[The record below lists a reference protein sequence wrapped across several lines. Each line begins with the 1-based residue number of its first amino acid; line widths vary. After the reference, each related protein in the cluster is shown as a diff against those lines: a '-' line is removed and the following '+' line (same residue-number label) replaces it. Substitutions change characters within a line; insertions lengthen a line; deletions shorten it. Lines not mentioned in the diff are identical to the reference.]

1 MGQNASNAETVPQQ
15 HQPQPAQHS
24 TDDEVDLQQ
33 STTGSEGG
41 NSSGGTP
48 PSKRKGKFSS
58 FGNMFKPWKWRK
70 KKSSETFLETS
81 IVLERKISVRRPRQ
95 ELIDRGVLKEL
106 PENEGNDVNHS
117 KGPVV
122 KNGQPVPMDVD
133 QVSKSGIKVSR
144 GEAGPG
150 LNPTWLPQGE
160 DPRRG
165 SVPSDD
171 PRSRSRVPSD
181 ASRSNRAP
189 LDVDSH
195 ARLSAIDL
203 ERRSRVPS
211 DVSERRGG
219 SLPRGPAPEERRQRK
234 EDKEDKREE
243 RRDGK
248 EDKREER
255 RDGKEDKR
263 EERREGK
270 EDKREERRD
279 GKEDKR
285 EERRDGKEDKREER
299 RDGKEDKREE
309 RKDGKEDKREERRDG
324 KEDKREERRDGKE
337 DKREERRDPRDEREE
352 RERKD
357 RWEREVRDRENRR
370 EREESDNREK
380 RDRREERERRD
391 RDDREVEKEDKEK
404 RGEKYDRREGNERR
418 DDREKRDDRRD
429 VKRDDRE
436 KRDDRRDDRERKDD
450 RYKIII
456 CEKSDERRDDRDRRD
471 DGEKR
476 GEERDRRSPPPRA
489 AKPETLLRPIE
500 EGHPVV
506 RLHSEMELRQSLQKT
521 SSEDL
526 RSRVRPASEAYRGST
541 LPRYMPSEE
550 TKVGETRGRAES
562 TGVRF
567 APGHTPDPDSIHD
580 SSRREPPPTKQAML
594 PPKSHPTITTSTEP
608 VRTSTPP
615 SSSTSPAVAVAKPTR
630 TVSLVI
636 SDDPPSTHSNPIP
649 PVRSIQVTPSSTTG
663 ELATPPPVPPHAKQ
677 PPVPPPKPT
686 NRNSNPALLAELSQA
701 GSGIIVV
708 PAPTRRSPPTPPKR
722 MTPVTKHHSGD
733 PSPEPETSGPSGSVP
748 VPIPTVSVPPSTD
761 RDDTRDTLRAVG
773 FQLPT
778 SDPAP
783 APRPLSHIPTSTPS
797 SHPHL
802 PLPNPASAPLPV
814 PLPFPQKDPP
824 SPTTEPPSH
833 PPASVPAIPLHIL
846 IQRALCSPS
855 PAQANPDGSQ
865 RAHSMLF
872 ESPPEFLTEPGGRR
886 SLPVT
891 IEPLRLPEDDD
902 FDMEEELEKLHPRRM
917 LPPRQP
923 ELEPRSRRGL
933 VVDPRVSVIPEG
945 RGPGDSSEEDEETD
959 SDGPILYRDDD
970 EDEDDDPPSAL
981 ASRVTRKDTLAL
993 KLERQQE
1000 RDEREGGQVQD
1011 GVGWQSR
1018 EQWEALK
1025 NKIGTTLN
1033 RRLSQRPT
1041 AEELE
1046 QRNILPAR
1054 NEADIRAERS
1064 EIKRRLT
1071 RKLSQRPTIA
1081 ELQARKIL
1089 RFHEY
1094 VECTTTQDYDRRA
1107 DKPWTKL
1114 TPSDKAAIRKEL
1126 NEFKSSEMEVHEESR
1141 IYTRFHRP

>member
-1 MGQNASNAETVPQQ
+1 MMRWTCSIVRQGAR
-15 HQPQPAQHS
+15 
-24 TDDEVDLQQ
+24 
-33 STTGSEGG
+33 G
-41 NSSGGTP
+41 NSSGETP

-106 PENEGNDVNHS
+106 PENESNDVNHS
-117 KGPVV
+117 KVPGV
-122 KNGQPVPMDVD
+122 KNGQPVSMDVD
-133 QVSKSGIKVSR
+133 RVSESGVRGSR
-144 GEAGPG
+144 GEPGPG
-150 LNPTWLPQGE
+150 LNPTWLPQGV

-165 SVPSDD
+165 TVPSDD
-171 PRSRSRVPSD
+171 PRSRIKVPSD

-189 LDVDSH
+189 LDVDLH

-203 ERRSRVPS
+203 ERRSRLPS
-211 DVSERRGG
+211 DVSERNGG
-219 SLPRGPAPEERRQRK
+219 SLPRGLAPE
-234 EDKEDKREE
+234 
-243 RRDGK
+243 DGTH
-248 EDKREER
+248 
-255 RDGKEDKR
+255 
-263 EERREGK
+263 RREGK

-279 GKEDKR
+279 GKEERRDGK
-285 EERRDGKEDKREER
+285 EERRDGKEER
-299 RDGKEDKREE
+299 RDGKEERRERRDLKEE
-309 RKDGKEDKREERRDG
+309 RK
-324 KEDKREERRDGKE
+324 
-337 DKREERRDPRDEREE
+337 ERRDPCDE

-357 RWEREVRDRENRR
+357 QREERDREGG
-370 EREESDNREK
+370 EW
-380 RDRREERERRD
+380 
-391 RDDREVEKEDKEK
+391 RDDKDKEK
-404 RGEKYDRREGNERR
+404 R
-418 DDREKRDDRRD
+418 
-429 VKRDDRE
+429 
-436 KRDDRRDDRERKDD
+436 DRRDDRERRDRDYREEDKKKRDGKGEKDD
-450 RYKIII
+450 RREGK
-456 CEKSDERRDDRDRRD
+456 EKRDEKRDDRERRDDKRIDCERRDARDRRD
-471 DGEKR
+471 DGEEKDR
-476 GEERDRRSPPPRA
+476 RRSPRTG
-489 AKPETLLRPIE
+489 KTETILRPV
-500 EGHPVV
+500 EGSRPVV
-506 RLHSEMELRQSLQKT
+506 RPHSEMELKPSLQKT
-521 SSEDL
+521 SSEDR
-526 RSRVRPASEAYRGST
+526 RSRVRPASETNCGST

-550 TKVGETRGRAES
+550 TKRGETRGRA
-562 TGVRF
+562 
-567 APGHTPDPDSIHD
+567 
-580 SSRREPPPTKQAML
+580 
-594 PPKSHPTITTSTEP
+594 
-608 VRTSTPP
+608 
-615 SSSTSPAVAVAKPTR
+615 
-630 TVSLVI
+630 
-636 SDDPPSTHSNPIP
+636 
-649 PVRSIQVTPSSTTG
+649 
-663 ELATPPPVPPHAKQ
+663 
-677 PPVPPPKPT
+677 
-686 NRNSNPALLAELSQA
+686 AELSQA
-701 GSGIIVV
+701 GSGVIVF
-708 PAPTRRSPPTPPKR
+708 PAPTRCSPPTPPKR
-722 MTPVTKHHSGD
+722 MTPVTKSLSDD
-733 PSPEPETSGPSGSVP
+733 PSLEAETSFPSSSAPVP
-748 VPIPTVSVPPSTD
+748 VPIPTVSVPPIAD
-761 RDDTRDTLRAVG
+761 QDANRDTLKAVG

-778 SDPAP
+778 SDPV
-783 APRPLSHIPTSTPS
+783 PRPLSHIPMSTPS

-802 PLPNPASAPLPV
+802 PLPNSVSV
-814 PLPFPQKDPP
+814 PLPIHQKDPP
-824 SPTTEPPSH
+824 SPTTEPPNH

-872 ESPPEFLTEPGGRR
+872 ESPPEFLTEAGVRR
-886 SLPVT
+886 SLPIT
-891 IEPLRLPEDDD
+891 IELLRLPEDDD
-902 FDMEEELEKLHPRRM
+902 FNMEEELEKLHPGRM
-917 LPPRQP
+917 LPSQPPRQP

-933 VVDPRVSVIPEG
+933 MGEPRVSVIPEG
-945 RGPGDSSEEDEETD
+945 RGHGDSSEEDEDEETD

-970 EDEDDDPPSAL
+970 EDEDEDPPSAL

-1000 RDEREGGQVQD
+1000 REEQQEGGEGQD

-1018 EQWEALK
+1018 EQWEALR

>member
-1 MGQNASNAETVPQQ
+1 MKG
-15 HQPQPAQHS
+15 S
-24 TDDEVDLQQ
+24 TMAVQSEYRYDEVDLQH
-33 STTGSEGG
+33 STTGSGG
-41 NSSGGTP
+41 GISSGETP

-70 KKSSETFLETS
+70 KKSSETFMETS
-81 IVLERKISVRRPRQ
+81 IVLERKISGRRPRQ

-106 PENEGNDVNHS
+106 PENESNDVNHS
-117 KGPVV
+117 KVPVV
-122 KNGQPVPMDVD
+122 KNGQPVSMDVD
-133 QVSKSGIKVSR
+133 RVSESGVR
-144 GEAGPG
+144 GSLGEPGPG
-150 LNPTWLPQGE
+150 LNPTWLPQGV

-165 SVPSDD
+165 TVPSDD
-171 PRSRSRVPSD
+171 LRSRSRVPSD

-203 ERRSRVPS
+203 KRRSRLPS
-211 DVSERRGG
+211 DVPERRGG
-219 SLPRGPAPEERRQRK
+219 SLPRGPAPEDRKHRR
-234 EDKEDKREE
+234 E
-243 RRDGK
+243 GK
-248 EDKREER
+248 EDKRE
-255 RDGKEDKR
+255 GKEDKR
-263 EERREGK
+263 EGKEDKREGKEDKREGKEDKREGK

-279 GKEDKR
+279 GKE
-285 EERRDGKEDKREER
+285 ERRDGKEER
-299 RDGKEDKREE
+299 RADGKED
-309 RKDGKEDKREERRDG
+309 
-324 KEDKREERRDGKE
+324 
-337 DKREERRDPRDEREE
+337 RRDPRDERE
-352 RERKD
+352 RKD
-357 RWEREVRDRENRR
+357 QREERDREGGERR
-370 EREESDNREK
+370 DEKDNKEK
-380 RDRREERERRD
+380 RDRRDNRERREDRERRD
-391 RDDREVEKEDKEK
+391 RDDREKEDKK
-404 RGEKYDRREGNERR
+404 RDGKGEKDDRREGKEKRDDWRDEKKDDRERR
-418 DDREKRDDRRD
+418 DDREIKDDKRI
-429 VKRDDRE
+429 DRE
-436 KRDDRRDDRERKDD
+436 KP
-450 RYKIII
+450 
-456 CEKSDERRDDRDRRD
+456 DERRDARDRRD
-471 DGEKR
+471 DGEEKDR
-476 GEERDRRSPPPRA
+476 RRSPRA
-489 AKPETLLRPIE
+489 GKPETILRPIE
-500 EGHPVV
+500 GSCLVV
-506 RLHSEMELRQSLQKT
+506 RPHSEMELRPSLQKP
-521 SSEDL
+521 SEDL
-526 RSRVRPASEAYRGST
+526 RSRVRPASEAYCGST
-541 LPRYMPSEE
+541 LPMYMPSEE
-550 TKVGETRGRAES
+550 TKRGETRRRAES

-567 APGHTPDPDSIHD
+567 PPGPTPDPDSTFNS
-580 SSRREPPPTKQAML
+580 SSRRAQPPTKQAML
-594 PPKSHPTITTSTEP
+594 PPKGQPTTTTSSSTEP
-608 VRTSTPP
+608 GRTSTPP
-615 SSSTSPAVAVAKPTR
+615 SSSSSSTSSTSSAIAVAKPPR

-636 SDDPPSTHSNPIP
+636 SDDPPPSPVP
-649 PVRSIQVTPSSTTG
+649 PARFSHVPPSFTPG
-663 ELATPPPVPPHAKQ
+663 ESATPPPVPPHAKQ

-701 GSGIIVV
+701 GSGVIVF

-722 MTPVTKHHSGD
+722 MTPVTKRHSD
-733 PSPEPETSGPSGSVP
+733 DLSPEAETSGPSSSAPVP
-748 VPIPTVSVPPSTD
+748 VPIPTVSVPLSTD
-761 RDDTRDTLRAVG
+761 RDNNRDTFKAVG

-778 SDPAP
+778 SDPVP
-783 APRPLSHIPTSTPS
+783 APRPLSHIPMPTPS

-802 PLPNPASAPLPV
+802 PLPNPASV
-814 PLPFPQKDPP
+814 PLPIHQKDPP

-833 PPASVPAIPLHIL
+833 PPAIPLHIL

-855 PAQANPDGSQ
+855 LAQANPDGSQ

-872 ESPPEFLTEPGGRR
+872 ESPPEFLTEAGGRR

-891 IEPLRLPEDDD
+891 IELLRVPEDDD
-902 FDMEEELEKLHPRRM
+902 FNMEEELEKLHPRRM
-917 LPPRQP
+917 LPSQPPRQP
-923 ELEPRSRRGL
+923 ELEPRSTRGL
-933 VVDPRVSVIPEG
+933 MGEPRVSVIPEG
-945 RGPGDSSEEDEETD
+945 RGPGDSSEEDEDEETD

-970 EDEDDDPPSAL
+970 EDEDEDPPSAL

-1000 RDEREGGQVQD
+1000 REEQEGGEGQD

-1018 EQWEALK
+1018 EQWEALR

>member
-1 MGQNASNAETVPQQ
+1 MENR
-15 HQPQPAQHS
+15 
-24 TDDEVDLQQ
+24 DDEVDLQQ
-33 STTGSEGG
+33 STTGSEEG

-70 KKSSETFLETS
+70 KRSSETFLETS

-133 QVSKSGIKVSR
+133 RVSESGIRVSR

-195 ARLSAIDL
+195 ARLSAMDL

-219 SLPRGPAPEERRQRK
+219 SLPRGPAPEEGRQRK
-234 EDKEDKREE
+234 EAKEDKREE

-255 RDGKEDKR
+255 RDGKEERRDGK
-263 EERREGK
+263 EERRDWK
-270 EDKREERRD
+270 EERRD
-279 GKEDKR
+279 GKE
-285 EERRDGKEDKREER
+285 ERRDGK
-299 RDGKEDKREE
+299 
-309 RKDGKEDKREERRDG
+309 
-324 KEDKREERRDGKE
+324 
-337 DKREERRDPRDEREE
+337 EERRDPRDEREE

-357 RWEREVRDRENRR
+357 RREREERVREDRR
-370 EREESDNREK
+370 EREERANREK
-380 RDRREERERRD
+380 RDRRDERVGREERERRD
-391 RDDREVEKEDKEK
+391 RDDREKREEGEKEDKEK
-404 RGEKYDRREGNERR
+404 RGEKDDRREGKERR

-429 VKRDDRE
+429 LKRDDRE
-436 KRDDRRDDRERKDD
+436 RRDDRRDDRERKDD
-450 RYKIII
+450 RYKIIDR
-456 CEKSDERRDDRDRRD
+456 EKPDERRDDRDRRD

-476 GEERDRRSPPPRA
+476 GEERDRRKSPPRA
-489 AKPETLLRPIE
+489 AKPETLLRPVE
-500 EGHPVV
+500 EGRPVV
-506 RLHSEMELRQSLQKT
+506 RLHSETELSQSLQKT

-526 RSRVRPASEAYRGST
+526 HNRVRPASEAYRGST

-550 TKVGETRGRAES
+550 TKGGETRGRA
-562 TGVRF
+562 
-567 APGHTPDPDSIHD
+567 
-580 SSRREPPPTKQAML
+580 
-594 PPKSHPTITTSTEP
+594 
-608 VRTSTPP
+608 
-615 SSSTSPAVAVAKPTR
+615 
-630 TVSLVI
+630 
-636 SDDPPSTHSNPIP
+636 
-649 PVRSIQVTPSSTTG
+649 
-663 ELATPPPVPPHAKQ
+663 
-677 PPVPPPKPT
+677 
-686 NRNSNPALLAELSQA
+686 AELSQA
-701 GSGIIVV
+701 GSGVIVV

-722 MTPVTKHHSGD
+722 MTPVTKQHSGD
-733 PSPEPETSGPSGSVP
+733 PSPEPETTGPSSSVPVP
-748 VPIPTVSVPPSTD
+748 VPIPTVSEPPSTD
-761 RDDTRDTLRAVG
+761 RDHTRDTLRAVG

-833 PPASVPAIPLHIL
+833 PPASVPSIPLHIL
-846 IQRALCSPS
+846 IQRALCSPG

-872 ESPPEFLTEPGGRR
+872 ESPPEFLTEPGGRH

-970 EDEDDDPPSAL
+970 EDEDDDPPNAL

-993 KLERQQE
+993 KLERQQD
-1000 RDEREGGQVQD
+1000 RDEREGGEGQD

-1141 IYTRFHRP
+1141 IYTRLVSYPIPIYLLFTHTLTGTPN

>member
-1 MGQNASNAETVPQQ
+1 MGQSASDAETVPRQ
-15 HQPQPAQHS
+15 HQPQPAQHN
-24 TDDEVDLQQ
+24 TDDEVDLQH

-41 NSSGGTP
+41 NSSGETP

-106 PENEGNDVNHS
+106 PENESNDVNHS
-117 KGPVV
+117 KVPGV
-122 KNGQPVPMDVD
+122 KNGQPVSMDVD
-133 QVSKSGIKVSR
+133 RVSELGVRGSR
-144 GEAGPG
+144 GEPGPG
-150 LNPTWLPQGE
+150 LNPTWLPQGV

-165 SVPSDD
+165 TVPSDD

-203 ERRSRVPS
+203 ERRSRLPS
-211 DVSERRGG
+211 DVSGERRKGG
-219 SLPRGPAPEERRQRK
+219 SLPRGPAPE
-234 EDKEDKREE
+234 
-243 RRDGK
+243 DGK
-248 EDKREER
+248 H
-255 RDGKEDKR
+255 
-263 EERREGK
+263 RREGK

-279 GKEDKR
+279 GKEERKGERRDGR
-285 EERRDGKEDKREER
+285 EERRADGK
-299 RDGKEDKREE
+299 G
-309 RKDGKEDKREERRDG
+309 
-324 KEDKREERRDGKE
+324 
-337 DKREERRDPRDEREE
+337 ERRDPCDE

-357 RWEREVRDRENRR
+357 QREERDRE
-370 EREESDNREK
+370 
-380 RDRREERERRD
+380 
-391 RDDREVEKEDKEK
+391 
-404 RGEKYDRREGNERR
+404 GGERR
-418 DDREKRDDRRD
+418 DDKDNKEKR
-429 VKRDDRE
+429 
-436 KRDDRRDDRERKDD
+436 DRRDDRERREDRERRDRDNREEDKEKRDGKGEKDD
-450 RYKIII
+450 RREGK
-456 CEKSDERRDDRDRRD
+456 EKRDEKRDDRERRDDWEIKDDKRIDCERRDARDRRD
-471 DGEKR
+471 DGEEKDR
-476 GEERDRRSPPPRA
+476 RRSPRA
-489 AKPETLLRPIE
+489 GKPETILRPV
-500 EGHPVV
+500 EGSRPVV
-506 RLHSEMELRQSLQKT
+506 RPHSEMELRPSLQKT

-526 RSRVRPASEAYRGST
+526 RTRVRPASETYCGST
-541 LPRYMPSEE
+541 LPRYIPSEE
-550 TKVGETRGRAES
+550 TKRGETRGRAES

-567 APGHTPDPDSIHD
+567 APGPTPDSDSTFNSS
-580 SSRREPPPTKQAML
+580 SSRRAQPPTKQAML
-594 PPKSHPTITTSTEP
+594 PPKGQPATTSSTEP
-608 VRTSTPP
+608 GRTSTPP
-615 SSSTSPAVAVAKPTR
+615 SSSSSSTSSSAIAVAKPPR

-636 SDDPPSTHSNPIP
+636 SDDPPP
-649 PVRSIQVTPSSTTG
+649 PPSPVPPARFSHVPPSFTPG
-663 ELATPPPVPPHAKQ
+663 ESATPPPVPPHAKQ
-677 PPVPPPKPT
+677 PPVPPPKLT

-701 GSGIIVV
+701 GSGVIVF

-722 MTPVTKHHSGD
+722 MTPVTKRLSDD
-733 PSPEPETSGPSGSVP
+733 PSPEAEASFPSSSAPVP

-761 RDDTRDTLRAVG
+761 QDDNQDTLKAVG

-783 APRPLSHIPTSTPS
+783 RPLPHIPMSTPS

-802 PLPNPASAPLPV
+802 PLPNPVSVSLPIH
-814 PLPFPQKDPP
+814 QKDPP

-872 ESPPEFLTEPGGRR
+872 ESPPEFLTEAGGRR

-891 IEPLRLPEDDD
+891 IELLRLPEDDD
-902 FDMEEELEKLHPRRM
+902 FNMEEELEKLHPRRM
-917 LPPRQP
+917 LPSQPPRQP
-923 ELEPRSRRGL
+923 ELESRNRRGL
-933 VVDPRVSVIPEG
+933 IGEPRVSVIPEG
-945 RGPGDSSEEDEETD
+945 RGPGDSSEEDEDEETD

-970 EDEDDDPPSAL
+970 EDEDEDPPSAL

-1000 RDEREGGQVQD
+1000 REEQEGGEGQD
-1011 GVGWQSR
+1011 GVGRQSR
-1018 EQWEALK
+1018 EQWEALR

>member
-1 MGQNASNAETVPQQ
+1 MEELCCRGFCVGKRERERGGGDGQ
-15 HQPQPAQHS
+15 AQ
-24 TDDEVDLQQ
+24 TDDEVDLQH

-41 NSSGGTP
+41 NSSGETP

-106 PENEGNDVNHS
+106 PENESNDVNHS
-117 KGPVV
+117 KVTGV
-122 KNGQPVPMDVD
+122 KNGQPVSMDVD
-133 QVSKSGIKVSR
+133 RVSESGVRGSR
-144 GEAGPG
+144 GEPGPG
-150 LNPTWLPQGE
+150 LNPTWLPQGV

-165 SVPSDD
+165 TVPSDD

-203 ERRSRVPS
+203 ERRSRLPS
-211 DVSERRGG
+211 DVSGEKRKGG
-219 SLPRGPAPEERRQRK
+219 SLPRGPAPE
-234 EDKEDKREE
+234 
-243 RRDGK
+243 DGK
-248 EDKREER
+248 H
-255 RDGKEDKR
+255 
-263 EERREGK
+263 RREGK

-279 GKEDKR
+279 GKEERKG
-285 EERRDGKEDKREER
+285 ERRDGKEER
-299 RDGKEDKREE
+299 RADGKGEK
-309 RKDGKEDKREERRDG
+309 
-324 KEDKREERRDGKE
+324 
-337 DKREERRDPRDEREE
+337 RDPCDE

-357 RWEREVRDRENRR
+357 QREERDREGG
-370 EREESDNREK
+370 
-380 RDRREERERRD
+380 ERRND
-391 RDDREVEKEDKEK
+391 KDKEK
-404 RGEKYDRREGNERR
+404 R
-418 DDREKRDDRRD
+418 
-429 VKRDDRE
+429 
-436 KRDDRRDDRERKDD
+436 DRRDDRERREDRERRDRDNREEDKEKRDGKGEKDD
-450 RYKIII
+450 RREGK
-456 CEKSDERRDDRDRRD
+456 EKRDEKRDDRERRDDWEIKDDKRIDCERRDARDRRD
-471 DGEKR
+471 DGEEKDR
-476 GEERDRRSPPPRA
+476 RRSPRA
-489 AKPETLLRPIE
+489 GKPETILRPV
-500 EGHPVV
+500 EGSRPVV
-506 RLHSEMELRQSLQKT
+506 RPHSEMELRPSLQKT

-526 RSRVRPASEAYRGST
+526 RTRVRPASETYCGST
-541 LPRYMPSEE
+541 LPRYIPSEE
-550 TKVGETRGRAES
+550 TKRGETRGRA
-562 TGVRF
+562 
-567 APGHTPDPDSIHD
+567 
-580 SSRREPPPTKQAML
+580 
-594 PPKSHPTITTSTEP
+594 
-608 VRTSTPP
+608 
-615 SSSTSPAVAVAKPTR
+615 
-630 TVSLVI
+630 
-636 SDDPPSTHSNPIP
+636 
-649 PVRSIQVTPSSTTG
+649 
-663 ELATPPPVPPHAKQ
+663 
-677 PPVPPPKPT
+677 
-686 NRNSNPALLAELSQA
+686 AELSQA
-701 GSGIIVV
+701 GSGVIVF
-708 PAPTRRSPPTPPKR
+708 PAPTRPSPPTPPKR
-722 MTPVTKHHSGD
+722 MTPVTKHLSDD
-733 PSPEPETSGPSGSVP
+733 PSPEAEASFPSSSAPVP

-761 RDDTRDTLRAVG
+761 QDDNQDTLKAVG

-783 APRPLSHIPTSTPS
+783 RPLSHIQISTPS
-797 SHPHL
+797 SHPNL
-802 PLPNPASAPLPV
+802 PLPNPVSV
-814 PLPFPQKDPP
+814 PLSIHQKDPP

-872 ESPPEFLTEPGGRR
+872 ESPPEFLTEAGGRR

-891 IEPLRLPEDDD
+891 IELLRLPEDDD
-902 FDMEEELEKLHPRRM
+902 FNMEEELEKLHPRRM
-917 LPPRQP
+917 LPSQSPRQP
-923 ELEPRSRRGL
+923 ELESRNRRGL
-933 VVDPRVSVIPEG
+933 IGEPRVSVIPEG
-945 RGPGDSSEEDEETD
+945 RGPGDSSEEDEDEETD

-970 EDEDDDPPSAL
+970 EDEDEDPPSAL

-1000 RDEREGGQVQD
+1000 REEQEGGEGQD
-1011 GVGWQSR
+1011 GVAWQSR
-1018 EQWEALK
+1018 EQWEALR

>member
-1 MGQNASNAETVPQQ
+1 MENR
-15 HQPQPAQHS
+15 
-24 TDDEVDLQQ
+24 DDEVDLQQ

-41 NSSGGTP
+41 DSSGGTP

-95 ELIDRGVLKEL
+95 ELIDRGLLKEL

-122 KNGQPVPMDVD
+122 KNGQPVPVD
-133 QVSKSGIKVSR
+133 RVSESGIRVSR

-195 ARLSAIDL
+195 ARLSVIDL

-211 DVSERRGG
+211 DRRGG
-219 SLPRGPAPEERRQRK
+219 
-234 EDKEDKREE
+234 EE

-255 RDGKEDKR
+255 RNGKEDM
-263 EERREGK
+263 
-270 EDKREERRD
+270 REERRD
-279 GKEDKR
+279 GKE
-285 EERRDGKEDKREER
+285 ERRG
-299 RDGKEDKREE
+299 
-309 RKDGKEDKREERRDG
+309 
-324 KEDKREERRDGKE
+324 
-337 DKREERRDPRDEREE
+337 PRDEREE
-352 RERKD
+352 R
-357 RWEREVRDRENRR
+357 
-370 EREESDNREK
+370 DNREK

-391 RDDREVEKEDKEK
+391 RDDREKSEEGEKEDKEK
-404 RGEKYDRREGNERR
+404 RGEKDDRREGKER
-418 DDREKRDDRRD
+418 
-429 VKRDDRE
+429 RDDRE

-450 RYKIII
+450 RYKIIVR
-456 CEKSDERRDDRDRRD
+456 EKADERRDD
-471 DGEKR
+471 GEQR
-476 GEERDRRSPPPRA
+476 GEERDRRRSPPRP
-489 AKPETLLRPIE
+489 AKPETLLRPFE
-500 EGHPVV
+500 EGRPVV

-550 TKVGETRGRAES
+550 IKGGETRGRAES

-567 APGHTPDPDSIHD
+567 APVHTPDPD

-594 PPKSHPTITTSTEP
+594 PPKSHLTITTSTEP

-615 SSSTSPAVAVAKPTR
+615 SSSTSPAVAVAKPAR
-630 TVSLVI
+630 TVSLII
-636 SDDPPSTHSNPIP
+636 SDDPPPTHSNP
-649 PVRSIQVTPSSTTG
+649 V
-663 ELATPPPVPPHAKQ
+663 PPVP
-677 PPVPPPKPT
+677 
-686 NRNSNPALLAELSQA
+686 ELSQA

-761 RDDTRDTLRAVG
+761 RGDTRDTLRAVG

-778 SDPAP
+778 SVPAP
-783 APRPLSHIPTSTPS
+783 APRPLSHIPT
-797 SHPHL
+797 
-802 PLPNPASAPLPV
+802 
-814 PLPFPQKDPP
+814 
-824 SPTTEPPSH
+824 PTTEPPSH

-855 PAQANPDGSQ
+855 PAQAKPDGSQ

-872 ESPPEFLTEPGGRR
+872 ESPPEFLTEAGGRR

-902 FDMEEELEKLHPRRM
+902 FDMEEE
-917 LPPRQP
+917 
-923 ELEPRSRRGL
+923 GL

-993 KLERQQE
+993 KLERE
-1000 RDEREGGQVQD
+1000 EREGGEGQD

-1114 TPSDKAAIRKEL
+1114 TPSDK
-1126 NEFKSSEMEVHEESR
+1126 VSR
-1141 IYTRFHRP
+1141 S